1 MSPCV
6 CGGESQTY
14 VAHSGNRT
22 VREHNVPQPFGS
34 PDDPSPGSGTGWLWI
49 SSLQTLLLTASVPLI
64 PRPPPHAGWQGFATT
79 T

>member
-1 MSPCV
+1 MSLCV
-6 CGGESQTY
+6 RGAKSQTY

-34 PDDPSPGSGTGWLWI
+34 PDDPSLGSGTGWLWV
-49 SSLQTLLLTASVPLI
+49 SSLQTLLLTASVPPFLFL
-64 PRPPPHAGWQGFATT
+64 PPHAGWQGFATT